1 MKVPAEVVELPVGT
15 LVRRP
20 PASDVDHDRRARMVL
35 TCIAEPGDPAISV
48 EVDRIGSV
56 EVLRSI
62 LAGDHGPAL
71 AERAGRLDLT
81 DYRTAIAAGR
91 FRFVIPGD
99 PEWPERLADLSTG
112 PSIQRRGGSP
122 YGLWL
127 RGPADLGVLA
137 ARSVAIVG
145 SRASSQYG
153 DGVAEEFGHELAA
166 AGWTV
171 VSGGAFGIDAAA
183 HRGALTASGPTIAVL
198 ASGVDA
204 GYPPGNH
211 ALFEAI
217 AADQLL
223 ISELPPGM
231 HPTRVRFLAR
241 NRIIAA
247 MTLGTIV
254 VEAAIRSGARNTANW
269 AGLCNRQLMAVPG
282 SVYSALSVTPHL
294 LIREGQAAMVTSP
307 AEALELLAAVGD
319 QLAPVRSGPSRPT
332 DALDE
337 TRLAVFE
344 AVPRR
349 RYRTAGEIALAADVS
364 MARCLAELAALADAG
379 LVQSGPGGWRLH
391 HRVEGVS

>member
-1 MKVPAEVVELPVGT
+1 MA
-15 LVRRP
+15 
-20 PASDVDHDRRARMVL
+20 L
-35 TCIAEPGDPAISV
+35 TCVAEPGDPAISV

-71 AERAGRLDLT
+71 AERAARLDLT
-81 DYRTAIAAGR
+81 DYQTAVSAGR

-99 PEWPERLADLSTG
+99 REWPERLSDLSAGRT
-112 PSIQRRGGSP
+112 IQRRGGCP
-122 YGLWL
+122 YGLWV
-127 RGPADLGVLA
+127 RGPADLDVLA

-145 SRASSQYG
+145 SRASSRYG
-153 DGVAEEFGHELAA
+153 DSVAEEFGHELAG

-183 HRGALTASGPTIAVL
+183 HRGVLSGSGPTIAVL
-198 ASGVDA
+198 ACGVDA

-217 AADQLL
+217 AADHLL
-223 ISELPPGM
+223 ISELPPGS

-247 MTLGTIV
+247 LTPGTII

-269 AGLCNRQLMAVPG
+269 AATCNRQLMAVPG
-282 SVYSALSVTPHL
+282 SINSALSVTPHL
-294 LIREGQAAMVTSP
+294 LIREGQAAMVTSS
-307 AEALELLAAVGD
+307 AEIRELLAAVGD
-319 QLAPVRSGPSRPT
+319 DLAPRLSGPTRPT
-332 DALDE
+332 DGLDA

-349 RYRTAGEIALAADVS
+349 RYKTAGEIALAADVS
-364 MARCLAELAALADAG
+364 IPRCLGELAALADAE
-379 LVQSGPGGWRLH
+379 LVQSGPGGWRVH
-391 HRVEGVS
+391 DRVASGAG